1 MEATPAHASP
11 LSRRLRSHMPC
22 PLATCLR
29 PPSPPPRRSVERP
42 RVPLR
47 YLEAPPKG
55 SPGRRRSIGLTI
67 ETDVSWPPRRPTTTS
82 DEFGGEE
89 GDAPPLPA
97 LTRPMRAP
105 ALTLCV
111 CVPQVEGCRASSSTS
126 RRHPRQ
132 QHPPH
137 PRFPSDTVLPSST
150 SREHGRD
157 LGVRSEVNLHRRQ
170 IRRRGPAS
178 RPRGGRR
185 WAAGQADGRQGC
197 GRVVGWGVG
206 KGFQA
211 GGVRRGRLRP
221 RPAHVPAHVPRP
233 ACRPVRVGRC
243 RTRVG
248 GPRGLPTRH
257 LGACIVHAAS

>member
-1 MEATPAHASP
+1 MAAPGGFRATPAHASP

-22 PLATCLR
+22 PFATCLR

-111 CVPQVEGCRASSSTS
+111 CVPQVEGFRASSSTS
-126 RRHPRQ
+126 RRHPRR
-132 QHPPH
+132 HLPPE
-137 PRFPSDTVLPSST
+137 PRCATDTVL
-150 SREHGRD
+150 HD
-157 LGVRSEVNLHRRQ
+157 L
-170 IRRRGPAS
+170 A
-178 RPRGGRR
+178 RPRTRTRRSIGGRPSPAPNTAPGTCQSAARRAAVGGWAGR
-185 WAAGQADGRQGC
+185 WAARRRQGC
-197 GRVVGWGVG
+197 WLGSWEGVSGGGGVARSTAAAPCACPCTCPLAGVQAGRV
-206 KGFQA
+206 
-211 GGVRRGRLRP
+211 RMD
-221 RPAHVPAHVPRP
+221 
-233 ACRPVRVGRC
+233 
-243 RTRVG
+243 
-248 GPRGLPTRH
+248 
-257 LGACIVHAAS
+257 